1 VSPRPKRFRK
11 LGKPPKLKGFKP
23 MGVPLSMSESISI
36 QYEEYEALRL
46 ADYEG
51 FSHQQAAEKMGV
63 SRPTF
68 TRIYEKVRQKL
79 ARAFTEGR
87 PMIIE
92 GGDVE
97 FDKQWYRCEECNN
110 VFHVPQDQEPICT
123 SCKSENVEHLNESV
137 KRWRKGKG
145 WGRYQSREY
154 AGICLC
160 PECGEESEH
169 IRGIPCTEHQCPR
182 CGEQMIR
189 KD

>member
-1 VSPRPKRFRK
+1 VSPRPKRFRR
-11 LGKPPKLKGFKP
+11 LGQPPRLKGFKP

-51 FSHQQAAEKMGV
+51 FSHQQAAEKMDV

-79 ARAFTEGR
+79 AKAFAEGK

-97 FDKQWYRCEECNN
+97 FDKQWYRCWECNN
-110 VFHVPQDQEPICT
+110 VFHVPHHQKPICT
-123 SCKSENVEHLNESV
+123 SCNSENVEHLNESV
-137 KRWRKGKG
+137 KQWRRGKG
-145 WGRYQSREY
+145 WGRYQSQKHNET
-154 AGICLC
+154 CLC
-160 PECGEESEH
+160 PDCEKEIEHRKGVPCSEH
-169 IRGIPCTEHQCPR
+169 RCPD
-182 CGEQMIR
+182 CGQQMIR
-189 KD
+189 KN

>member
-1 VSPRPKRFRK
+1 
-11 LGKPPKLKGFKP
+11 

-79 ARAFTEGR
+79 AKAFAEGK

-97 FDKQWYRCEECNN
+97 FDKQWYRCWECNN
-110 VFHVPQDQEPICT
+110 VFHVPHDQSLICT
-123 SCKSENVEHLNESV
+123 YCKSENIEHLNESV
-137 KRWRKGKG
+137 KQWRRGRG
-145 WGRYQSREY
+145 WGKSQARAQD
-154 AGICLC
+154 GTCLC
-160 PECGEESEH
+160 PECGAEVEH
-169 IRGIPCTEHQCPR
+169 NRGVPCTDHYCPR
-182 CGEQMIR
+182 CGQQMIR

>member
-1 VSPRPKRFRK
+1 
-11 LGKPPKLKGFKP
+11 

-51 FSHQQAAEKMGV
+51 FSHKEAAGKMNV

-79 ARAFTEGR
+79 AKAFAEGK

-97 FDKQWYRCEECNN
+97 FDKQWYRCWDCNN
-110 VFHVPQDQEPICT
+110 VFHVPQEQKPICT
-123 SCKSENVEHLNESV
+123 SCNSENAEHLNESV
-137 KRWRKGKG
+137 KQWRRGKG
-145 WGRYQSREY
+145 WRRYQSQTHDET
-154 AGICLC
+154 CLC
-160 PECGEESEH
+160 PDCGKEVEH
-169 IRGIPCTEHQCPR
+169 TKGVPCSDHRCPD
-182 CGEQMIR
+182 CGQQMIR